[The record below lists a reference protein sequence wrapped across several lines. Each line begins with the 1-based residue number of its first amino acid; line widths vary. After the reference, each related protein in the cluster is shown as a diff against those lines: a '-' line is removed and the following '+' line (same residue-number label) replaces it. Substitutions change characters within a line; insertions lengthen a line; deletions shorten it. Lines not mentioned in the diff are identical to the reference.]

1 MDNKYKLLLL
11 LIYLMPCY
19 SLATALPPN
28 PLSVPGGIT
37 SIQLGSTQTPAPK
50 VNYNGQRVLVTDS
63 EGIWNA
69 IIGISL
75 KAKVG
80 QHSIQVQHSDGRS
93 EKFNFQVADKE
104 YPAQY
109 ITLKNKQ
116 HVNPNQNNM
125 KRIKG
130 ERKPIGQALATWSEQ
145 PVTSMNFSL
154 PVQGRLSSRF
164 GLRRF
169 FNNQPR
175 NPHSGLDIAA
185 PAGTKISAPAA
196 GKVLNTGDYFF
207 NGNSLFL
214 DHGQGLI
221 TGYFHMTA
229 VKAKAGDYLQ
239 RGDLIGT
246 VGATG
251 RVTGPHLHWNV
262 YLNRTKVDPALFVN
276 PQLLGKD

>member
-1 MDNKYKLLLL
+1 MYKQLLLL
-11 LIYLMPCY
+11 TCLL
-19 SLATALPPN
+19 STHSFATPLPPA
-28 PLSVPGGIT
+28 PLSVPGGIAIIEVGSAET
-37 SIQLGSTQTPAPK
+37 SAPG
-50 VNYNGQRVLVTDS
+50 VTYNGKQVLVTDS
-63 EGIWNA
+63 AGAWHA
-69 IIGISL
+69 VIGIPL
-75 KAKVG
+75 KAKLG
-80 QHSIQVQHSDGRS
+80 QQSIRVKHNDGTS
-93 EKFNFQVADKE
+93 EKLSFRVTDKE

-109 ITLKNKQ
+109 ITIKNKQ

-125 KRIKG
+125 GRIKR
-130 ERKPIGQALATWSEQ
+130 ERKPIGQALATWSKQ
-145 PVTSMNFSL
+145 AVTSMNFSL
-154 PVQGRLSSRF
+154 PVEGRLSSRF

-185 PAGTKISAPAA
+185 PAGTEIRAPAA

-221 TGYFHMTA
+221 TGYFHMTSIT
-229 VKAKAGDYLQ
+229 AKAGDLLQ
-239 RGDLIGT
+239 RGELIGT

-262 YLNRTKVDPALFVN
+262 YLNRTKVDPALFVE
-276 PQLLGKD
+276 PHLLGDD